1 MHDRL
6 NQYDINEGILECSN
20 RSPANKEKEHQI
32 APCSNTLRNVNEGHQ
47 EGTDDRRRDAANSV
61 QEHRLVQDSLTSS
74 DKIEVLQDRGRRDS
88 HEKKQEH
95 KLMAAGSNK
104 SRRADER
111 KQDEVSDMR
120 KYDDNIEKEYVKG
133 RIVMI

>member
-1 MHDRL
+1 MQDRL

-88 HEKKQEH
+88 HEGDK
-95 KLMAAGSNK
+95 NFF
-104 SRRADER
+104 RAPNNCTLFPIDDTKNLQILVR
-111 KQDEVSDMR
+111 GIFSGNSSD
-120 KYDDNIEKEYVKG
+120 
-133 RIVMI
+133 